1 MWRMLQCDEPDDY
14 VVATGVAHSVGE
26 LVSCAFERVGLD
38 WRTYV
43 VVDQA
48 LFRGRAEVHRL
59 VGDASRVRD
68 RLGWSPTLA
77 FEELI
82 HLLVDAEVARLELG
96 SRAWAAAF
104 GPGHDNRSDD

>member
-43 VVDQA
+43 AVDQA